1 MRNLNPEYV
10 ANAIPYVDMSAPF
23 DPFGAKRHSITRE
36 ELARMFD
43 ASDRSVR
50 RAIEEARKMGYFIIN
65 DQNGAGY
72 YRTDDL
78 DTIERQ
84 YKQDTSRAMAILARR
99 KAMRK
104 FLRENGRMVK

>member
-1 MRNLNPEYV
+1 MRNLNPEHV
-10 ANAIPYVDMSAPF
+10 ANAIPYVDMSVSRGPF
-23 DPFGAKRHSITRE
+23 DERGITRR

-43 ASDRSVR
+43 TTDRSVR

>member
-1 MRNLNPEYV
+1 MKILNPEEV
-10 ANAIPYVDMSAPF
+10 ANAIPYVDMSVPPSRF
-23 DPFGAKRHSITRE
+23 DKRSIARRE
-36 ELARMFD
+36 LVLMFD
-43 ASDRSVR
+43 VSDRAIR
-50 RAIEEARKMGYFIIN
+50 KAIEEARKMGYFIIN

-84 YKQDTSRAMAILARR
+84 YRQDTSRAMAILARR